1 MKGIFIATA
10 LLLLFACNNKPAETT
25 ATDAAAPTETKQER
39 NKKIIEAS
47 FTAMRNLD
55 AEAMAKEM
63 AADIVD
69 YGDGSM
75 PPLKGTDSVKKYMG
89 MWMAAMESFKAENVV
104 ILADGDRVWAYGTYT
119 GKFKEDLQGM
129 PVKGKT
135 WTIDFNK
142 AYNPYCAYNYEY
154 SCPIVPLENDL
165 DIEILAGVKKF
176 HD

>member
-1 MKGIFIATA
+1 MKGIFITTA

-55 AEAMAKEM
+55 AETMAKDM
-63 AADIVD
+63 APDIID

-89 MWMAAMESFKAENVV
+89 MWMAAMESFKAEDVV
-104 ILADGDRVWAYGTYT
+104 VVADGDRVWAYGTYT
-119 GKFKEDLQGM
+119 GKFKEDLHGM

-135 WTIDFNK
+135 WTMKDVDMF
-142 AYNPYCAYNYEY
+142 
-154 SCPIVPLENDL
+154 VMNDDGKITEHRSVQAPEVMMNQL
-165 DIEILAGVKKF
+165 GIKPPKQ
-176 HD
+176 